1 MGAAAL
7 AAIVLARPLMPESP
21 PRQAPNPSCPEDS
34 GELPDLL
41 WQSDGRYNLVIRAA
55 NTPGVLL
62 IGARGERHPTS
73 LSNARTPCC
82 WLPMPDLPISAAMRP
97 SLHLVARSNR
107 TQDMKVEARGAPAT
121 TTPHGV
127 FVYSCCPA
135 SFVHVSTI
143 HCFLCF
149 AQDADVEMV
158 ARGAGD
164 CWVAGRV
171 AGPRSLV
178 VVMEGRGEGGLQV

>member
-34 GELPDLL
+34 GELSDLL
-41 WQSDGRYNLVIRAA
+41 WQLIGCYNLSSPA
-55 NTPGVLL
+55 NTPGILGSGR
-62 IGARGERHPTS
+62 GAPLTTP

-82 WLPMPDLPISAAMRP
+82 WLPMPDLPISAAMWP
-97 SLHLVARSNR
+97 SLHLVAGSNR
-107 TQDMKVEARGAPAT
+107 MQDMKVEARGAPAT
-121 TTPHGV
+121 TTPHVV
-127 FVYSCCPA
+127 FRLLIFPS

-149 AQDADVEMV
+149 VQDADVEVV

-164 CWVAGRV
+164 CWVASRV